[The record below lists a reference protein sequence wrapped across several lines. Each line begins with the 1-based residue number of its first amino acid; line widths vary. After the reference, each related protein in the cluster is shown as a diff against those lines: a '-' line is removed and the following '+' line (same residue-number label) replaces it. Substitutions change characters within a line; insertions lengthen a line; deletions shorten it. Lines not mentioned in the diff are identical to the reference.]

1 MEENKIVENNTTE
14 KQIDFNESKKTKG
27 KISQKNKIILTIG
40 GVVIALIIIA
50 GVCAEMFL
58 FKDSKEIFEQTIT
71 QVFNSIE
78 KSVDKYLPEKM
89 DLNKKDF
96 TLKGDL
102 SFDTSLDLDKYND
115 LKDYS
120 LNFDINL
127 SMVKE
132 IMTMNLGLKEKD
144 KDFLNAMIIA
154 QNNTIYG
161 KIPELLSKTIN
172 LGKFDWDKEI
182 KIEEMDFSKE
192 KTKKLING
200 TKEMIL
206 YTLDKT
212 LIKETKNVNALGK
225 NDITEL
231 SYLLDEN
238 NQKRTL
244 EKTIEYLKNNDE
256 YLTLLAEM
264 TSEDKNKIIENLED
278 NLEYF
283 DAAEEMTIKIYVDG
297 ILKQPVGME
306 IDISSGTIALVDNK
320 ITINTEDA
328 QIEIEEKNDEL
339 IINYNTDNVIATV
352 NVKIKEMAAEKISL
366 SMVLKAEYE
375 SETYQLNINLETNQN
390 ANVTKENVSN
400 AVDYNSL
407 TTEDIQNMYSKF
419 FAKIKNTPFETML
432 NELFSGNV

>member
-1 MEENKIVENNTTE
+1 
-14 KQIDFNESKKTKG
+14 
-27 KISQKNKIILTIG
+27 
-40 GVVIALIIIA
+40 
-50 GVCAEMFL
+50 
-58 FKDSKEIFEQTIT
+58 
-71 QVFNSIE
+71 
-78 KSVDKYLPEKM
+78 
-89 DLNKKDF
+89 
-96 TLKGDL
+96 
-102 SFDTSLDLDKYND
+102 
-115 LKDYS
+115 
-120 LNFDINL
+120 
-127 SMVKE
+127 
-132 IMTMNLGLKEKD
+132 
-144 KDFLNAMIIA
+144 
-154 QNNTIYG
+154 
-161 KIPELLSKTIN
+161 
-172 LGKFDWDKEI
+172 
-182 KIEEMDFSKE
+182 
-192 KTKKLING
+192 
-200 TKEMIL
+200 MIL

-306 IDISSGTIALVDNK
+306 LDISSGTVALVDNK